1 MEFMGSYGELW
12 TCINCTNV
20 NPGFTDTCMVCGS
33 VMIEATKSPKELADK
48 LGVVHVAAE
57 LKTRQGSK
65 DTLYCWDERMM
76 LHEESAGGFG
86 LHPER
91 PDRIRAVY
99 GNLIRSGLLSR
110 CRRLPCRE
118 VKCQEVRDVHS
129 TNLDNF
135 VNRIVG
141 PTKIGGDTY
150 ANKFTPL
157 AARLA
162 AGSTIAM
169 ALEVAQDK
177 AHNGFAIVRPPGH
190 HAEKDKIC
198 GFCLYNNCCAAAQAV
213 LNRTSMSRILIVDW
227 DVHHGNGMQNIFE
240 EDPRVLCVVCR
251 MYHSLIS
258 QE

>member
-1 MEFMGSYGELW
+1 MS
-12 TCINCTNV
+12 
-20 NPGFTDTCMVCGS
+20 
-33 VMIEATKSPKELADK
+33 
-48 LGVVHVAAE
+48 
-57 LKTRQGSK
+57 
-65 DTLYCWDERMM
+65 
-76 LHEESAGGFG
+76 
-86 LHPER
+86 
-91 PDRIRAVY
+91 
-99 GNLIRSGLLSR
+99 RS
-110 CRRLPCRE
+110 
-118 VKCQEVRDVHS
+118 RDVHS

-150 ANKFTPL
+150 ANRFTPL

-213 LNRTSMSRILIVDW
+213 LNRTSKSRILIVDW
-227 DVHHGNGMQNIFE
+227 DVHQVTECKTFSRRILVFCTWFDIRE
-240 EDPRVLCVVCR
+240 CQ

-258 QE
+258 QEND